1 MYIPLHNRVNLLYQI
16 YHIDYPYRLAIHL
29 IHLFCCIKYTIYVSL
44 LYTDNLLYQIYHKY
58 STFTGWPDIGYSF
71 IIGED
76 GNIYEGRGWN
86 TIGAHTYNH
95 NYDGL
100 GMQLYLLVSFMFQI
114 YCNTIDAIFNNYTIH
129 SCTSIKNGVI

>member
-1 MYIPLHNRVNLLYQI
+1 MQFI
-16 YHIDYPYRLAIHL
+16 
-29 IHLFCCIKYTIYVSL
+29 CCNKETIYIL
-44 LYTDNLLYQIYHKY
+44 C
-58 STFTGWPDIGYSF
+58 TGWPDIGYSF

-100 GMQLYLLVSFMFQI
+100 GMQLPLCFNFTWPISISLSFLTTLLK
-114 YCNTIDAIFNNYTIH
+114 T
-129 SCTSIKNGVI
+129 

>member
-1 MYIPLHNRVNLLYQI
+1 MEFKRKDVLWCRFTS
-16 YHIDYPYRLAIHL
+16 LA
-29 IHLFCCIKYTIYVSL
+29 
-44 LYTDNLLYQIYHKY
+44 D
-58 STFTGWPDIGYSF
+58 WPDIGYSF

-100 GMQLYLLVSFMFQI
+100 GMSVP
-114 YCNTIDAIFNNYTIH
+114 
-129 SCTSIKNGVI
+129 

>member
-1 MYIPLHNRVNLLYQI
+1 MDTH
-16 YHIDYPYRLAIHL
+16 
-29 IHLFCCIKYTIYVSL
+29 
-44 LYTDNLLYQIYHKY
+44 
-58 STFTGWPDIGYSF
+58 GWPDIGYSF

-100 GMQLYLLVSFMFQI
+100 GFCVMGDFTSHVHNDLAINAVKSLIDCGVKTGRITQNYVLKGHRDVGQTSCPGDKLYAL
-114 YCNTIDAIFNNYTIH
+114 
-129 SCTSIKNGVI
+129 IKTWPHYHH